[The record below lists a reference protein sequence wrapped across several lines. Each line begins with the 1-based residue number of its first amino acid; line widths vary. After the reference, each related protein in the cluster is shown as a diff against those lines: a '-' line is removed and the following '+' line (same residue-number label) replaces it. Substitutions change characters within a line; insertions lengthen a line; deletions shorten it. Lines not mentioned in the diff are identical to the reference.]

1 MGACI
6 MNVPASNL
14 KNNNGAIMILFSM
27 LILMLLTIISIAASK
42 TARIEVRI
50 AGNEYLYHNNFYC
63 AEGAVIETIDRME
76 ALPSVDVDVFDWLMH
91 KTDAV
96 AKDHKL
102 YGYWNDEV
110 REGGDASPENAEVC
124 PEHTEL
130 MTVHHGVLAGSS
142 LDMSKPSKHAYSI
155 YGHSHNRGSVMIKVG
170 YAKAF

>member
-27 LILMLLTIISIAASK
+27 LILMLLTIISYAASK
-42 TARIEVRI
+42 TANTEVKI

-63 AEGAVIETIDRME
+63 AEGAIAEAIDRME
-76 ALPSVDVDVFDWLMH
+76 SATAIDAADFEWMMDE
-91 KTDAV
+91 TDAV

-102 YGYWNDEV
+102 YGYWKDEV
-110 REGGDASPENAEVC
+110 REVGDASPENAEVC